1 MGSTARV
8 YGPSLDRERTGNL
21 VRSGKMD
28 GSPLPDYELEDTLVV
43 TGAAQL
49 RALGDEVRGRIVAL
63 LGERTASVSELAAE
77 LEMPKGTVG
86 HHVKVL
92 EEAGLVRVV
101 HTRRVRAL
109 TEKFYGRVARL
120 FVYQSGD
127 DADAKLVRTVAAM
140 SLRTAAVEL
149 ETSSQ
154 IETNGL
160 VRARLSA
167 ADARRFG
174 RRLDKLIDDFRKAD
188 TPDGNVF
195 RLVGALY
202 RRDPRDA

>member
-1 MGSTARV
+1 
-8 YGPSLDRERTGNL
+8 
-21 VRSGKMD
+21 MD

-127 DADAKLVRTVAAM
+127 DADAKLVHTVAAM

-149 ETSSQ
+149 ETSSE

-188 TPDGNVF
+188 TPDGNAF

-202 RRDPRDA
+202 RRDARDA

>member
-1 MGSTARV
+1 
-8 YGPSLDRERTGNL
+8 
-21 VRSGKMD
+21 MD
-28 GSPLPDYELEDTLVV
+28 DSAPGYELDETLIVE
-43 TGAAQL
+43 GAIQL
-49 RALGDEVRGRIVAL
+49 RALGDEVRGRIVSL
-63 LGERTASVSELAAE
+63 LGERAASISELAVL

-92 EEAGLVRVV
+92 EDAGLVRVV
-101 HTRRVRAL
+101 STRQVRAL

-120 FVYQSGD
+120 FLYRSGD
-127 DADAKLVRTVAAM
+127 ESDAELVHTVAAM

-149 ETSSQ
+149 EATPE

-160 VRARLSA
+160 VRARLTA

-174 RRLDKLIDDFRKAD
+174 RRLDKLMGDFRKAD
-188 TPDGNVF
+188 TPEGDAF

-202 RRDPRDA
+202 RRGTPDA